1 MKIGSI
7 KKEHRIVTETK
18 TATFSKNDLEKI
30 ILSHLMCR
38 GYNIDGAKIFFDVEW
53 NYVTDDW
60 GMNRGIVT
68 TFKRATVEFQGEE
81 FSGEAELQTKE

>member
-7 KKEHRIVTETK
+7 KKEHSIVTETK

-38 GYNIDGAKIFFDVEW
+38 GYNIDGAKILFRTDW
-53 NYVTDDW
+53 NYITDDW
-60 GMNRGIVT
+60 GMNRAIVT
-68 TFKRATVEFQGEE
+68 TFKGATVEFPGEE
-81 FSGEAELQTKE
+81 FSGEAE

>member
-81 FSGEAELQTKE
+81 FSGEAE